1 MATDA
6 SAALYNILANDS
18 DTSNTVSTRIYP
30 DALPQNATL
39 PAIVYWRV
47 SGSSTN
53 TIDGSVGGL
62 ARGRFTVEAY
72 HTKREDA
79 NLLSEYARLA
89 LINARGTYDGT
100 KIRNCLVDTHQQH
113 FVENP
118 TDGNSELR
126 YVTSLDFTVHYIE
139 DVS

>member
-1 MATDA
+1 MASDA
-6 SAALYNILANDS
+6 SAAIYNILATDS
-18 DTSNTVSTRIYP
+18 DTLATVGTRIYP
-30 DALPQNATL
+30 DALPQDATL

-47 SGSSTN
+47 SGSTTN
-53 TIDGSVGGL
+53 TINGSVGEV
-62 ARGRFTVEAY
+62 ARGRFTVESYAV
-72 HTKREDA
+72 KREDA
-79 NLLSEYARLA
+79 NLLSEFARLA

-126 YVTSLDFTVHYIE
+126 YVTSLDYTVHYIE
-139 DVS
+139 DVI

>member
-1 MATDA
+1 MSSDA
-6 SAALYNILANDS
+6 SAAIYNILANDS
-18 DTSNTVSTRIYP
+18 DTSGTVSTRIYP
-30 DALPQNATL
+30 DALPQNATI

-53 TIDGSVGGL
+53 TIDGSVSGI
-62 ARGRFTVEAY
+62 ARGRFTVESYAI
-72 HTKREDA
+72 KREDA
-79 NLLSEYARLA
+79 NLLSEYVRLA

-100 KIRNCLVDTHQQH
+100 QIRNCLVDTHEQH

-126 YVTSLDFTVHYIE
+126 YVTSLDYTVHYIE